1 MLSGAPDNMHA
12 RRYHLKALE
21 ANDARAAIPIAAF
34 RTLYDVEDAVRDVDP
49 ERRREER
56 QRRSKP
62 VYDELL
68 AWCRTY
74 QPVEPPS
81 SLLGRAIQYMIN
93 HHVALT
99 RFLDDGRLPIDNG
112 IVERLHRRP
121 AVGRRN
127 YLFAGSHAAGERVAI
142 AYSVLAT
149 CHLLEVNPMEYLADV
164 LPRLARGNFTRH
176 DLRALLP
183 ASWKAARA
191 QPTTAGEVTPSAP
204 G

>member
-1 MLSGAPDNMHA
+1 M
-12 RRYHLKALE
+12 
-21 ANDARAAIPIAAF
+21 
-34 RTLYDVEDAVRDVDP
+34 
-49 ERRREER
+49 
-56 QRRSKP
+56 
-62 VYDELL
+62 YDELL
-68 AWCRTY
+68 AWSRTY

-81 SLLGRAIQYMIN
+81 SLLGRAIQYVIN

-149 CHLLEVNPMEYLADV
+149 CHLLGINPMEYLADV
-164 LPRLARGNFTRH
+164 LPRLARGAFTRNET
-176 DLRALLP
+176 RELLP
-183 ASWKAARA
+183 AEWKAARA
-191 QPTTAGEVTPSAP
+191 GPPTAGAAATTSPL